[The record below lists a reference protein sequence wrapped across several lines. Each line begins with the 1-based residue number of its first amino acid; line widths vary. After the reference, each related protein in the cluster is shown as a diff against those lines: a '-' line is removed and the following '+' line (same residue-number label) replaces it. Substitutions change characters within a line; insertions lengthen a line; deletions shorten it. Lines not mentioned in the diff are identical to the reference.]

1 MTSSSQSMR
10 RNSKNKNS
18 MENLKSFGNF
28 ITESKDIV
36 VNGMD
41 SKKVYWCIALPDKS
55 EWGEFN
61 SYGMTIPVTL
71 IVSDQ
76 PNKTSDNNEFI
87 TKAID
92 AVKMRITDYGFED
105 CANCGIYEIT
115 PQRDM
120 KPEEIVDD
128 ITDKINKSFPNW
140 EMKDL
145 LAQ

>member
-1 MTSSSQSMR
+1 
-10 RNSKNKNS
+10 

-28 ITESKDIV
+28 ITENKDIV

-41 SKKVYWCIALPDKS
+41 NKKVYWCIALPDKS

-71 IVSDQ
+71 IVSDK
-76 PNKTSDNNEFI
+76 PNNTSNNNEFI

-115 PQRDM
+115 PQHDM

-128 ITDKINKSFPNW
+128 ITDKISKAFPNW

>member
-1 MTSSSQSMR
+1 
-10 RNSKNKNS
+10 

-36 VNGMD
+36 VNGMEN
-41 SKKVYWCIALPDKS
+41 KKVYWCIALTDKS
-55 EWGEFN
+55 EWGEFI

-76 PNKTSDNNEFI
+76 PNKTSSNKEFI
-87 TKAID
+87 AKAID
-92 AVKMRITDYGFED
+92 AVRMRMTDYGFGD

-128 ITDKINKSFPNW
+128 MTDKINKAFPNW

>member
-1 MTSSSQSMR
+1 
-10 RNSKNKNS
+10 

-41 SKKVYWCIALPDKS
+41 NKKVYWCIALPDKS

-76 PNKTSDNNEFI
+76 PNKTSSNNEFI

-128 ITDKINKSFPNW
+128 ITDKINKAFPNW

>member
-1 MTSSSQSMR
+1 
-10 RNSKNKNS
+10 

-128 ITDKINKSFPNW
+128 ITYKINKSFPNW